1 MAVCRL
7 ILLMFSVAI
16 TQVASITSALA
27 TPVLG
32 ASGTLATLAQ
42 QQGAGVFESTSLA
55 GIQSP
60 GYVANST
67 SVSFTDPILSEV
79 SAVSTGAK
87 IAGPP
92 SSALISATPVSFG
105 EASANLATGQLR
117 FLSESQQISLFDGSA
132 VRSSVAG
139 IGASVAESDI
149 ITITGIIRNPV
160 TIRLSMHVTG
170 DIQAMASQFNAPQLP
185 TDAEKAFVSLN
196 LTAQSV
202 FRTVDSQLGVG
213 QLDGFY
219 TRYSGATD
227 PYGGITFGNEAFTTY
242 DGRNPSRFLDFTL
255 YDDVTVSDQYRNI
268 SFIARGFAN
277 PHPDGDGAIT
287 ADFRNTANLSISLPD
302 GLSFTSASG
311 VFLTQAQTEPPTS
324 VPEPNSIA
332 LLAACLVLF
341 GVFRSIRQDGCPGAN

>member
-1 MAVCRL
+1 MAAYRIV
-7 ILLMFSVAI
+7 LLMCSVAI
-16 TQVASITSALA
+16 TQVAIIRSTSA
-27 TPVLG
+27 TPSLG
-32 ASGTLATLAQ
+32 EVGTLATLVQ
-42 QQGAGVFESTSLA
+42 QQGAGVFDSTSAA
-55 GIQSP
+55 GVQSP
-60 GYVANST
+60 GYVVNST
-67 SVSFTDPILSEV
+67 GASFTDPIFSEV
-79 SAVSTGAK
+79 SASSTGAT

-105 EASANLATGQLR
+105 EASANLAAGQLR
-117 FLSESQQISLFDGSA
+117 FLSQSQQISLFDGLA

-149 ITITGIIRNPV
+149 ITVTGTIRNPV

-170 DIQAMASQFNAPQLP
+170 DIQAMASPFNAPRLP
-185 TDAEKAFVSLN
+185 NDSERAFVSLD

-213 QLDGFY
+213 QFDGFY
-219 TRYSGATD
+219 TRYSGATI
-227 PYGGITFGNEAFTTY
+227 PYGGVIFGNEAFTTY
-242 DGRNPSRFLDFTL
+242 DGRNASRFLDFTL

-287 ADFRNTANLSISLPD
+287 ADFSHTASLSISLPD

-311 VFLTQAQTEPPTS
+311 VFLTEAQTELPTR
-324 VPEPNSIA
+324 VPEPDSIA
-332 LLAACLVLF
+332 LLTACLVFL
-341 GVFRSIRQDGCPGAN
+341 GVFRLKRQG